1 MAKRRRGGSGASR
14 GPRRRGQ
21 RDVAARDEPA
31 RPPGRWP
38 DLALI
43 VIAVLAVA
51 VTAYF
56 LATLPHDDGGAPP
69 PPNGDWLATYS
80 PAQGLGTAEDDWW
93 TVQPELSPSS
103 GSDVV
108 HPAWVTDLLDDGPLI
123 ILTHS
128 QGCAPCIDQG
138 NDVKAVMDVHGTRI
152 TYLDLLTGG
161 SDKRANDT
169 FDAYDANGD
178 PHYIPLTIVLTKAVT
193 PEGTK
198 IVWHATEGATG
209 AQWIESYVKD
219 AIYYHS
225 RD

>member
-1 MAKRRRGGSGASR
+1 
-14 GPRRRGQ
+14 
-21 RDVAARDEPA
+21 
-31 RPPGRWP
+31 
-38 DLALI
+38 
-43 VIAVLAVA
+43 VA

-56 LATLPHDDGGAPP
+56 LATLPRDDEGTPQP
-69 PPNGDWLATYS
+69 SNGDWLASYS
-80 PAQGLGTAEDDWW
+80 PAQGLGTAEADWW
-93 TVQPELSPSS
+93 TVQPEMSPSS
-103 GSDVV
+103 GLDVV

-128 QGCAPCIDQG
+128 QGCAPCIEQG

-161 SDKRANDT
+161 SDQRANDT

-178 PHYIPLTIVLTKAVT
+178 PHYIPLTIVLTKAMT
-193 PEGTK
+193 PDGTK

-225 RD
+225 

>member
-1 MAKRRRGGSGASR
+1 VRT
-14 GPRRRGQ
+14 
-21 RDVAARDEPA
+21 
-31 RPPGRWP
+31 PGRWL

-43 VIAVLAVA
+43 AIAIVAVA

-56 LATLPHDDGGAPP
+56 LATLPRDDGGTPP
-69 PPNGDWLATYS
+69 PSNGDWLASYS
-80 PAQGLGTAEDDWW
+80 PAQGLGVAEDEWW
-93 TVQPELSPSS
+93 TVQPAMSPSS
-103 GSDVV
+103 SMPVV
-108 HPAWVTDLLDDGPLI
+108 HPAWVTNLLDDGPLI

-128 QGCAPCIDQG
+128 QGCVPCIDQG
-138 NDVKAVMDVHGTRI
+138 NDVRAVMDVHGTRI

-161 SDKRANDT
+161 SDQRANDT

-178 PHYIPLTIVLTKAVT
+178 PHYIPLTIVLTKVAT

-209 AQWIESYVKD
+209 AKWIESYVKD